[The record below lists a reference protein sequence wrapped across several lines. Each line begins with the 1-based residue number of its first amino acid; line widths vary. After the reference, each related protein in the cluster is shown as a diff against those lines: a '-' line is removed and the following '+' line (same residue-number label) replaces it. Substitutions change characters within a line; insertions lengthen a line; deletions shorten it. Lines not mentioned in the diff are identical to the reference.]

1 MLKAL
6 NLKYEDVLA
15 YMCDKPSELTR
26 IMNMASIN
34 ALEGADLSKFSFN
47 KEDSKVILS
56 VIDALE
62 TKIEAMKSVTMATE
76 SPNWIIEML
85 TEDRSGWPKEFAE
98 RINNAATV
106 AKIMTI
112 IDDIDDKIQEIKE
125 SLDDEVTL
133 KSFTRKALKAGVI
146 VASLA
151 NPVTAVAAAGA
162 AVLNSNAI
170 DKGKQKLRLVMNELY
185 NIRRKAI
192 ARRDE
197 LRKQE
202 YANDPNHDT
211 YDKTKNEDSGYGGDV
226 DDDADE
232 SGVVASFKMVNK
244 LLDMQ
249 GIYGRYEEYT
259 AGRRA

>member
-26 IMNMASIN
+26 IMNMASTN

-85 TEDRSGWPKEFAE
+85 TEDRSSWPKEFAQ

-146 VASLA
+146 AA
-151 NPVTAVAAAGA
+151 ATMTNPVAGIAAAGA
-162 AVLNSNAI
+162 AVLNSNTI

-211 YDKTKNEDSGYGGDV
+211 YDKTKNEDSGYSGDT

-244 LLDMQ
+244 LLDM
-249 GIYGRYEEYT
+249 
-259 AGRRA
+259 

>member
-1 MLKAL
+1 MLKPMHL
-6 NLKYEDVLA
+6 SYEDVLA

-26 IMNMASIN
+26 VMNMASVN
-34 ALEGADLSKFSFN
+34 ALEGADLSKFQFN

-62 TKIEAMKSVTMATE
+62 SKIEAVKDRVLATE

-85 TEDRSGWPKEFAE
+85 TEDRSKWPKEFAE

-106 AKIMTI
+106 AKIMSI
-112 IDDIDDKIQEIKE
+112 IDDIDDKIEEIKE
-125 SLDDEVTL
+125 SLDDEITL

-146 VASLA
+146 IAA
-151 NPVTAVAAAGA
+151 GAATGGIGAVAAAGA
-162 AVLNSNAI
+162 AGVNSVMI

-192 ARRDE
+192 ARREE

-211 YDKTKNEDSGYGGDV
+211 YDKTKNEDSGYGADDG
-226 DDDADE
+226 DDADE
-232 SGVVASFKMVNK
+232 SGDVASFKMIDK
-244 LLDMQ
+244 LLNM
-249 GIYGRYEEYT
+249 
-259 AGRRA
+259 

>member
-6 NLKYEDVLA
+6 NLKYDDVLA

-26 IMNMASIN
+26 VMNMASEN

-47 KEDSKVILS
+47 KEDSKVIMT
-56 VIDALE
+56 VIDTLE
-62 TKIEAMKSVTMATE
+62 TKIEAIKGRVLAAE

-85 TEDRSGWPKEFAE
+85 TEDRSGWPKEFAD

-125 SLDDEVTL
+125 SLDDEETL
-133 KSFTRKALKAGVI
+133 KSFTRKALKAGII
-146 VASLA
+146 VAALS

-162 AVLNSNAI
+162 AAANTVSI

-202 YANDPNHDT
+202 YSNDPNHDT
-211 YDKTKNEDSGYGGDV
+211 YDKTKNEDSGYGAD

-244 LLDMQ
+244 LLNM
-249 GIYGRYEEYT
+249 
-259 AGRRA
+259 

>member
-6 NLKYEDVLA
+6 NLKYDDVLA

-26 IMNMASIN
+26 VMNMASEN

-47 KEDSKVILS
+47 KEDSKVIMS

-62 TKIEAMKSVTMATE
+62 TKIEAIKGRTLATE

-85 TEDRSGWPKEFAE
+85 TEDRSSWPKEFAD

-125 SLDDEVTL
+125 SLDDEETL
-133 KSFTRKALKAGVI
+133 KSFTRKALKAGII
-146 VASLA
+146 VAALS

-162 AVLNSNAI
+162 AAVNTVSI

-197 LRKQE
+197 LRRQE
-202 YANDPNHDT
+202 YSNDPTHDT
-211 YDKTKNEDSGYGGDV
+211 YDKTKNEDSGYGAD
-226 DDDADE
+226 DDDAEE

-244 LLDMQ
+244 LLNM
-249 GIYGRYEEYT
+249 
-259 AGRRA
+259 